1 MEVDELGGHG
11 NRAILNERSGEGND
25 RKPQGLACAARAG
38 LLVKP
43 PPGPPG
49 VLWSRTMK
57 ASPLTLVKERFGSKD
72 KLVDAVRDLATDEL
86 WIDRVD
92 EDKGLERVS
101 NKKLLHLH
109 AVLSEVKSQFGSR
122 AKLIDAICELEKR
135 SKDEGYRDRLGRWS
149 TPRLFDWYKSAKKRA
164 A

>member
-1 MEVDELGGHG
+1 
-11 NRAILNERSGEGND
+11 
-25 RKPQGLACAARAG
+25 
-38 LLVKP
+38 
-43 PPGPPG
+43 
-49 VLWSRTMK
+49 MK
-57 ASPLTLVKERFGSKD
+57 ASPLTQVKERFGSKD

-122 AKLIDAICELEKR
+122 AKLIDAICDVEKR
-135 SKDEGYRDRLGRWS
+135 GKDEGYRDRLSRWS
-149 TPRLFDWYKSAKKRA
+149 TPRLYDWYKSAKKRA